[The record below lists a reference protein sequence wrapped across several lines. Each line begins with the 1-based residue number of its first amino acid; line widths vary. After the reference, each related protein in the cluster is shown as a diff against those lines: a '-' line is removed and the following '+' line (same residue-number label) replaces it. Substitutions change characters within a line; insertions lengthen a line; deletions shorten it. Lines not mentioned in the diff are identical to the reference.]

1 MEILIF
7 GTGKLYR
14 YYMQMPLRAK
24 INALLDNDAA
34 KQGMQIDG
42 IPVFSP
48 EEGIKIPHDYI
59 YIFAR
64 QENEIREQLH
74 ELGVPDGKICGQHD
88 FARIIAF
95 GETKKYTA
103 YESDHINC
111 QKAKILLMTHG
122 MAFSGAPMALFEM
135 GNLLVHNGY
144 MVTVAADCHHG
155 FLQNCFLSHW
165 LNVIVEPNLVFGK
178 LEDFAWVQEF
188 NFVVINTVCL
198 YYLLKRR
205 DTKIPVLWWLH
216 DADEYYSGIEGN
228 ELRQI
233 ALQENLEICAVSD
246 IAKRYFCKRAGNVP
260 VSIMPYGLRDFF
272 TGNEQ
277 STSKCVFALIGD
289 VIPRKGTDIFLDAIE
304 ILLRAN
310 YHDVAFWIIGNDNA
324 EFAATIKERAKDLK
338 DLKIWGTMPHEALE
352 KLYPQ
357 ITAVVVP
364 SRDDILPIVAVEAMM
379 NYKGCIISENNDIA
393 HYVHENNAGF
403 VCSVHDAN
411 VWAALMKW
419 VINHRDEWR
428 EMGKRG
434 REIYEKV
441 FSMDVFKKNVLKV
454 VSGSLKNGATQWK
467 KN

>member
-1 MEILIF
+1 MEILVF

-24 INALLDNDAA
+24 VNALLDNDAA
-34 KQGMQIDG
+34 KQGALIDG

-48 EEGIKIPHDYI
+48 DEGIKIPHDYI

-64 QENEIREQLH
+64 QEDEIRAQLNA
-74 ELGVPDGKICGQHD
+74 LGVPDDRICGYHD
-88 FARIIAF
+88 LARIIAF
-95 GETKKYTA
+95 GEPKQYTA
-103 YESDHINC
+103 RKIDCLNC
-111 QKAKILLMTHG
+111 KKARILLITHG

-135 GNLLVHNGY
+135 GNLLMHNGY
-144 MVTVAADCHHG
+144 MVTVAAGCYHDS
-155 FLQNCFLSHW
+155 LQHYLLSLG
-165 LNVIVEPNLVFGK
+165 LNVIIEPNLAFGR
-178 LEDFAWVQEF
+178 LEDFAWVQDF
-188 NFVVINTVCL
+188 DFIVINTICL

-205 DTKIPVLWWLH
+205 DMDIPVLWWLH

-228 ELRQI
+228 ELTQI
-233 ALQENLEICAVSD
+233 AVQKNLEVCAVSD

-260 VSIMPYGLRDFF
+260 VSILPYGLRDFF

-304 ILLRAN
+304 ILVKAN
-310 YHDVAFWIIGNDNA
+310 CHDVAFWIIGNDNA

-338 DLKIWGTMPHEALE
+338 DVRIWGTMPHEELE
-352 KLYPQ
+352 KLYSQ

-403 VCSVHDAN
+403 VCPVHDAN
-411 VWAALMKW
+411 VWAARMKW

-434 REIYEKV
+434 RGIYEQV
-441 FSMDVFKKNVLKV
+441 FSMDVFKKNVYKIINTMLKIV
-454 VSGSLKNGATQWK
+454 
-467 KN
+467 